1 MFLWE
6 PLPVVSSLPGRLRMP
21 SVVGLLEQHE
31 LAARSRVDG
40 LREEADRIQAE
51 LAVAELEWQKWV
63 IARRRVDA
71 VLAPDDGS
79 TADTEDVPDPRAVGG
94 PSTPR
99 DSAKP
104 KSQVPVW
111 REGLAWSVL
120 SVDYQR
126 ILQALSDR
134 LRLGE
139 GPLTCQDMAAV
150 FGMDVVPARVEALRS
165 KAKRL
170 LARGWLAEVAPGRF
184 TLAAGVAGPG
194 AGS

>member
-1 MFLWE
+1 
-6 PLPVVSSLPGRLRMP
+6 MP

-31 LAARSRVDG
+31 LAARCRVDG

-51 LAVAELEWQKWV
+51 LAVAELEWQEWV

-71 VLAPDDGS
+71 VLAPDCGS
-79 TADTEDVPDPRAVGG
+79 TAGTEDVPDPRAAGG
-94 PSTPR
+94 SAPR

-111 REGLAWSVL
+111 SEGLAWSVL

-134 LRLGE
+134 DRLHQGS
-139 GPLTCQDMAAV
+139 LTCQEMAV
-150 FGMDVVPARVEALRS
+150 MFGLDAVPAKVEALRS

-170 LARGWLAEVAPGRF
+170 VARGWLAEPAPGRF
-184 TLAAGVAGPG
+184 MLAKAAAARGG
-194 AGS
+194 GS